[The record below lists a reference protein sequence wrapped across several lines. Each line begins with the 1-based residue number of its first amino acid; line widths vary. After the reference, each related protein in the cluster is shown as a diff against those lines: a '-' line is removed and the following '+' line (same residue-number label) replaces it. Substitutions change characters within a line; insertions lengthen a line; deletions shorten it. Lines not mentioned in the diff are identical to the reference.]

1 MVRKKKKTVE
11 FNEVHNVVMEFSAEC
26 DKRTLDNLLLKI
38 GKLLNS
44 AGIQSIY
51 VKDDYS
57 VDYVS
62 PDDYRDI
69 DVNDDV
75 DADNND
81 ESDTD
86 TG

>member
-1 MVRKKKKTVE
+1 MVRKRKKTVE
-11 FNEVHNVVMEFSAEC
+11 FNEVHNVVTEFSAEC
-26 DKRTLDNLLLKI
+26 DRRTLDNLLLKI

-75 DADNND
+75 DADD
-81 ESDTD
+81 GDKSDINVS
-86 TG
+86 

>member
-1 MVRKKKKTVE
+1 
-11 FNEVHNVVMEFSAEC
+11 MEFSAEC
-26 DKRTLDNLLLKI
+26 DRRTLDNLLLKI

-51 VKDDYS
+51 IKDDYS

-75 DADNND
+75 DADDSNK
-81 ESDTD
+81 SDINV
-86 TG
+86 G

>member
-11 FNEVHNVVMEFSAEC
+11 LNETHNIVIEFSAEC
-26 DKRTLDNLLLKI
+26 NRRTLDNLLLKV

-44 AGIQSIY
+44 SGIQSIY

>member
-1 MVRKKKKTVE
+1 MVRKRKKTIE

-26 DKRTLDNLLLKI
+26 DRRTLDNLLLKI

-75 DADNND
+75 DADD
-81 ESDTD
+81 GDKSDINVS
-86 TG
+86 